1 MALDQRNSPTLLLG
15 IIGGLVAIIVLFL
28 AYQWF
33 FSTSNEAIPEHEAIS
48 LQTPAKPAASAE
60 VKPTEAEPVIDEKT
74 IQLVDEKILKAP
86 VPENESLL
94 KEEVAKLDDIQTQ
107 LNDQEVML
115 KTQHTDADD
124 LIALKEEQIKLLEA
138 QLKKSNSN

>member
-1 MALDQRNSPTLLLG
+1 M
-15 IIGGLVAIIVLFL
+15 
-28 AYQWF
+28 
-33 FSTSNEAIPEHEAIS
+33 
-48 LQTPAKPAASAE
+48 
-60 VKPTEAEPVIDEKT
+60 
-74 IQLVDEKILKAP
+74 VDEKILKAP

-94 KEEVAKLDDIQTQ
+94 KEEVAKLDDIQSQ
-107 LNDQEVML
+107 LNEQESML

>member
-1 MALDQRNSPTLLLG
+1 MTLDQRNSPTLLLG

-33 FSTSNEAIPEHEAIS
+33 FSTSSKAPPEHEAIS
-48 LQTPAKPAASAE
+48 LETPAKPAATE
-60 VKPTEAEPVIDEKT
+60 VTPTEAEPVIDEM
-74 IQLVDEKILKAP
+74 ILKAP

-94 KEEVAKLDDIQTQ
+94 KEEVAKLDDIQSQ
-107 LNDQEVML
+107 LNDQESML

>member
-1 MALDQRNSPTLLLG
+1 MTLDQRNSPTLLLG

-33 FSTSNEAIPEHEAIS
+33 FSTSSKAIPEHEAIS
-48 LQTPAKPAASAE
+48 LETPAKSVATE
-60 VKPTEAEPVIDEKT
+60 VKPTETEPVIDEKT

-94 KEEVAKLDDIQTQ
+94 KEEVAKLDDIQSQ
-107 LNDQEVML
+107 LNDQESML

>member
-1 MALDQRNSPTLLLG
+1 MTLDQRNSPTLLLG

-33 FSTSNEAIPEHEAIS
+33 FSTSSETTPEHEAIS
-48 LQTPAKPAASAE
+48 LETPANSVATE
-60 VKPTEAEPVIDEKT
+60 VKSTKAEPVIDEDT

-94 KEEVAKLDDIQTQ
+94 KEEVAKLDDIQSQ
-107 LNDQEVML
+107 LNEQECML
-115 KTQHTDADD
+115 ETQHTDAHD

>member
-1 MALDQRNSPTLLLG
+1 MTLDQRNSPTLLLG

-33 FSTSNEAIPEHEAIS
+33 FSTSSKAIPEHEAIS
-48 LQTPAKPAASAE
+48 LETPAKPVATE
-60 VKPTEAEPVIDEKT
+60 VKPTETEPVIDEKT

-94 KEEVAKLDDIQTQ
+94 KEEVAKLDDIQSQ
-107 LNDQEVML
+107 LNDQESML

>member
-1 MALDQRNSPTLLLG
+1 MTLDQRNSPTLLLG

-33 FSTSNEAIPEHEAIS
+33 FSTSSEAIPEHEAIS
-48 LQTPAKPAASAE
+48 LETPAKPAVTE
-60 VKPTEAEPVIDEKT
+60 VKPTETEPVIDEKT

-94 KEEVAKLDDIQTQ
+94 KEEVAKLDDIQSQ
-107 LNDQEVML
+107 LNEQESML

>member
-1 MALDQRNSPTLLLG
+1 MTLDQRNSPTLLLG

-33 FSTSNEAIPEHEAIS
+33 FSTSSETTPEHEAIS
-48 LQTPAKPAASAE
+48 LETPAKPAATE
-60 VKPTEAEPVIDEKT
+60 VKSTETEPVIDEKT
-74 IQLVDEKILKAP
+74 IQLVDEKILKAL

-94 KEEVAKLDDIQTQ
+94 KEEVAKLDDIQSQ
-107 LNDQEVML
+107 LNEQESML